1 MATGSA
7 AKRHRA
13 HDAITIG
20 DEMKRYEEEACSS
33 IVDLQ
38 RPCVVRLDGHCFHT
52 YTKGFRRPYDLRI
65 HEAMVATAT
74 DLLERF
80 GAVTAY
86 TESDEIS
93 LLFPPSTA
101 ESPSLPFSGRVQK
114 IVSVS
119 AGFASARFNLHMA
132 SQPFDGEGE
141 APLAARVARS
151 DAHFDSRVFSLPDEA
166 RLVEYMRW
174 RALLDCRRNSIS
186 MLAQAHFPPARLH
199 KLDAQAAL
207 RLLKEEKGVD
217 WAREPAFFRF
227 GTYVKKEQFT
237 KEAFNPITRAK
248 VTAVRTRCAAR
259 SFEFQPSEALGF
271 LLTRFWPEELS
282 PISAS
287 PTSPR
292 HSRGEGEETACRV

>member
-101 ESPSLPFSGRVQK
+101 ESPSLPFSGR
-114 IVSVS
+114 
-119 AGFASARFNLHMA
+119 
-132 SQPFDGEGE
+132 D
-141 APLAARVARS
+141 APR
-151 DAHFDSRVFSLPDEA
+151 
-166 RLVEYMRW
+166 
-174 RALLDCRRNSIS
+174 
-186 MLAQAHFPPARLH
+186 
-199 KLDAQAAL
+199 
-207 RLLKEEKGVD
+207 
-217 WAREPAFFRF
+217 
-227 GTYVKKEQFT
+227 
-237 KEAFNPITRAK
+237 
-248 VTAVRTRCAAR
+248 
-259 SFEFQPSEALGF
+259 
-271 LLTRFWPEELS
+271 
-282 PISAS
+282 
-287 PTSPR
+287 
-292 HSRGEGEETACRV
+292 

>member
-1 MATGSA
+1 MATGST

-174 RALLDCRRNSIS
+174 RALLDCRHSTT
-186 MLAQAHFPPARLH
+186 PPRRRRHLT
-199 KLDAQAAL
+199 
-207 RLLKEEKGVD
+207 
-217 WAREPAFFRF
+217 PCS
-227 GTYVKKEQFT
+227 
-237 KEAFNPITRAK
+237 PRAGA
-248 VTAVRTRCAAR
+248 TPSRCSRRRTSRPRGCTSSTPRPRCACSRRRRASTGR
-259 SFEFQPSEALGF
+259 ASPPS
-271 LLTRFWPEELS
+271 
-282 PISAS
+282 SAS
-287 PTSPR
+287 ARTSRRSSSPR
-292 HSRGEGEETACRV
+292 RPSTRSRAPR